1 MVLGKWTAACKK
13 MKLDHFL
20 IPDTKINSKWIK
32 ELNVRPDT
40 IKLEENIGKM
50 LFEINHG
57 NMLFVLPPRVMTI
70 KTKINQW
77 DLIKKLIHN
86 KGIH

>member
-1 MVLGKWTAACKK
+1 

>member
-1 MVLGKWTAACKK
+1 

-32 ELNVRPDT
+32 ELNVGPDT